1 MKNIYLLVLLVFF
14 GFTAHAQYNSSTEN
28 DSVYAGF
35 RASRLYHIYPD
46 NKFPPKEYWL
56 KVGLGMA
63 DKFEK
68 AQPAGIWIVG
78 LYMNS
83 GHVSLGFPSPGGEY
97 DKIDFSNEDLNEDY
111 LTYFDENNIKVWLQ
125 VEPGS
130 ADIDTLMMLVMER
143 YKHHPSVIGFGID
156 IEWYKADVEYEG
168 AKVTDNEA
176 EHWDTTLRQIDTSY
190 SLFIKHYNTNWMP
203 PTYRGNIFFVDDSQ
217 IFNNL
222 QQMVNEYIDWGETFA
237 PNYSGFQ
244 FGYNAD
250 RHWWSDFDD
259 PPKTIGQTLFDNIP
273 ECKGVFWVDFTV
285 TEIFPLQIGE
295 HKTVNRNLNHL
306 YVSSSQ
312 THLLPTVNFKLNKS
326 SNITIVLSDIKG
338 SKTIVLNSVT
348 LTKGEH
354 RINLGST
361 ANAPGVY
368 VVTVLD
374 GIEKSSVK
382 FIINP

>member
-1 MKNIYLLVLLVFF
+1 MKKFYFVVLLVFA
-14 GFTAHAQYNSSTEN
+14 GFISNAKPNYYIEN
-28 DSVYAGF
+28 DSVYTGF

-56 KVGLGMA
+56 KVGNGMA
-63 DKFEK
+63 DKFEN

-97 DKIDFSNEDLNEDY
+97 DKIDFANEDLNEDY
-111 LTYFDENNIKVWLQ
+111 LTYFDENDIKVWLQ

-130 ADIDTLMMLVMER
+130 ANIDTLMMLVMDR

-156 IEWYKADVEYEG
+156 IEWYKADIEYEG
-168 AKVTDNEA
+168 AKVTDKEA
-176 EHWDTTLRQIDTSY
+176 EHWDTTLRIIDTSY
-190 SLFIKHYNTNWMP
+190 TLFIKHYNTDWMP
-203 PTYRGNIFFVDDSQ
+203 PNYRGNIFFVDDSQ

-222 QQMVNEYIDWGETFA
+222 QQMVHEYIDWGETFA

-259 PPKTIGQTLFDNIP
+259 PPKTIGQALFDNIP

-285 TEIFPLQIGE
+285 TEIFPLSIPAYDVQSTRSIS
-295 HKTVNRNLNHL
+295 LS
-306 YVSSSQ
+306 VSPNPVTQKSKIS
-312 THLLPTVNFKLNKS
+312 FKLEKPAKVIVEIVGVSGFSFIIQNK
-326 SNITIVLSDIKG
+326 TRL
-338 SKTIVLNSVT
+338 L
-348 LTKGEH
+348 KGEH
-354 RINLGST
+354 RIGFENLLLK
-361 ANAPGVY
+361 PGLY
-368 VVTVLD
+368 L
-374 GIEKSSVK
+374 VK
-382 FIINP
+382 VMVDNQLFTTKCIVE

>member
-1 MKNIYLLVLLVFF
+1 MKNIYLVVLLLFI
-14 GFTAHAQYNSSTEN
+14 GFLANAQPKSSTEN

-78 LYMNS
+78 LYMDS
-83 GHVSLGFPSPGGEY
+83 GHVALGFPSPGGEY
-97 DKIDFSNEDLNEDY
+97 DKIDFSDEDLNEDY

-130 ADIDTLMMLVMER
+130 ASIDTLMMLVMER

-168 AKVTDNEA
+168 AKVTDDEA

-285 TEIFPLQIGE
+285 TEIFPLAIPVHAE
-295 HKTVNRNLNHL
+295 SDANSISLSVNPNP
-306 YVSSSQ
+306 VAQKSKIS
-312 THLLPTVNFKLNKS
+312 FKLEKPANVKIEVINVSGYSFTLQNK
-326 SNITIVLSDIKG
+326 TRLS
-338 SKTIVLNSVT
+338 
-348 LTKGEH
+348 KGEH
-354 RINLGST
+354 RISIDNHLLKQGLYFVRVIVDNQIYT
-361 ANAPGVY
+361 TKF
-368 VVTVLD
+368 VT
-374 GIEKSSVK
+374 E
-382 FIINP
+382 